1 MFPNGNE
8 FEEIHTLIV
17 VFLGW
22 LTLSGSCTIAAFLT
36 YLVDLLIEKWIG
48 SSCRKNLEE
57 MTKVK
62 RGFMI

>member
-1 MFPNGNE
+1 
-8 FEEIHTLIV
+8 
-17 VFLGW
+17 LGW
-22 LTLSGSCTIAAFLT
+22 ATLFNSFTIAAFLT
-36 YLVDLLIEKWIG
+36 YLVDQVIEWWVG

>member
-1 MFPNGNE
+1 M
-8 FEEIHTLIV
+8 IV

-22 LTLSGSCTIAAFLT
+22 LTLFNSCPIAAFLT
-36 YLVDLLIEKWIG
+36 YLVDEYVIGSWIG
-48 SSCRKNLEE
+48 WTCRNNLER